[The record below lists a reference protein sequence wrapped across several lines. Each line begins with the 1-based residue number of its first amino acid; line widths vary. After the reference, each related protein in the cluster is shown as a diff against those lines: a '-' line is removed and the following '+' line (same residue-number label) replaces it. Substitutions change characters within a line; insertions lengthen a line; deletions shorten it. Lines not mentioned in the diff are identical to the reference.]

1 MVTGQPA
8 LLKIILPITI
18 LASNISLLQKIHSY
32 SIVNGTIPTFK
43 LVFFIKVPVIFPGTR
58 TSRTILP
65 SGPISVLLPVLL
77 PIPLSLSPPLKN
89 LPRAI
94 SSSQTTA
101 KAEFERWGDPR
112 RVELLLGNARG
123 KCSPGREPLASS
135 RDRGCGMG
143 RSASGGKTQLRA
155 I

>member
-65 SGPISVLLPVLL
+65 SGPISVLLPV
-77 PIPLSLSPPLKN
+77 SLSPPLKN

-94 SSSQTTA
+94 SSSQTMA